1 MDIFAFIHTPD
12 STKVKVVKRERKE
25 DEPLLLQTTVGRTV
39 PLLPVA
45 PDRAESELE
54 VSVDRLFDEGG
65 SGDQTEQGGSVG
77 SRRGVDIQL
86 VSEATNIV
94 AEDMA
99 HLGPRRQRKRKTV
112 VVDAGESS
120 HPPKRLRE
128 DHGTPSGAF
137 VGGKSMYA
145 VQRLLIG
152 AVLNAEV
159 RGEVIPTLPFVTS
172 FVSATPERDGGDH
185 TNFVVRL
192 NLRTISAP
200 QRFII
205 SSDSSHHSGANVAEA
220 KVDSLVRSSVPV
232 MTVVTIVTATTDPAL
247 VVKEKPIKPSMFSA
261 DSSSA
266 GGADPNT
273 GVFLDL
279 IGNDFLVGGIRT
291 VIDPDTDLQKTYVP
305 QWSVT
310 NGLRLDDGRICRK
323 MVDEFAPPRFFAS
336 VRGMEHDQL
345 FTEFNV
351 GDARQMSLSV
361 EVMMRAKY
369 NVKESRRLKSVIE
382 KKDELLN
389 SREIEIERSYVKVTK
404 LEASAASKGRELTD
418 LNAQLTFVKS
428 QNDNLVDRIHELE
441 VSSFGLQ
448 EKITMYEDCIGQLE
462 KFQDDRM
469 KEVNDKFDKLYADFI
484 EMALH
489 LEERFYPHLFTTI
502 SGPAIG
508 KAIEKGM
515 HDGLSAVITHGMEG
529 RALTDNAAYNPSAEA
544 DYISALQ

>member
-1 MDIFAFIHTPD
+1 MDIFSFIHTPD
-12 STKVKVVKRERKE
+12 PTKVKVVEREQKE
-25 DEPLLLQTTVGRTV
+25 DEPLLLQTTVGRIV

-65 SGDQTEQGGSVG
+65 SDT
-77 SRRGVDIQL
+77 
-86 VSEATNIV
+86 V
-94 AEDMA
+94 AEDVA
-99 HLGPRRQRKRKTV
+99 PLRPRRQWKRKTV
-112 VVDAGESS
+112 VVDAGESL

-145 VQRLLIG
+145 VQWLLVG
-152 AVLNAEV
+152 VVLNAEV
-159 RGEVIPTLPFVTS
+159 RGEAIPTLPFVTS